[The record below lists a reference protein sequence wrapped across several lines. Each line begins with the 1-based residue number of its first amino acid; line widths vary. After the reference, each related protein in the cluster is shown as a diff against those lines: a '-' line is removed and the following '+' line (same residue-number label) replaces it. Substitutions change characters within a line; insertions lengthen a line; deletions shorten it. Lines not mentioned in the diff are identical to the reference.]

1 MFLCIFRKRIG
12 PNSISLPSKAYFDQ
26 SFGSSYLLRYFKRE
40 KMVRIK
46 THMSNLM
53 QGIFNISFEF
63 FQTIQESILMTYTP
77 LIHLHSFT

>member
-1 MFLCIFRKRIG
+1 MFLCIFYKRIG
-12 PNSISLPSKAYFDQ
+12 PNSISLPPKAYFNQ

-46 THMSNLM
+46 THMSNLV